1 MHLRIVIAVF
11 LVGGTAAL
19 MPYAL
24 SLFSEDVKPF
34 PFGWV
39 GGLSSIAL
47 ALWLSRGSNIARA
60 LLILFS
66 CLGLAFYGYL
76 ALMVGSRSWTTAAF
90 LGVFALISAYSLW
103 ALAFSQDVRVELA
116 RRGDKNL
123 DDKRPE
129 LSDELGRKQDC
140 RVEKLRSLLTP
151 SGQTAQPQL
160 LVAVVSDLP
169 IEALKPAVLD
179 KADRLFGV
187 IFAETQQANTLVNA
201 AVKYFKL
208 N

>member
-1 MHLRIVIAVF
+1 MAGIVHLCLVIAVF
-11 LVGGTAAL
+11 LVGGIAAL

-90 LGVFALISAYSLW
+90 LGVFALISEGANKSW
-103 ALAFSQDVRVELA
+103 CSPTGARPVRV
-116 RRGDKNL
+116 
-123 DDKRPE
+123 RP
-129 LSDELGRKQDC
+129 
-140 RVEKLRSLLTP
+140 
-151 SGQTAQPQL
+151 
-160 LVAVVSDLP
+160 
-169 IEALKPAVLD
+169 
-179 KADRLFGV
+179 
-187 IFAETQQANTLVNA
+187 
-201 AVKYFKL
+201 
-208 N
+208 